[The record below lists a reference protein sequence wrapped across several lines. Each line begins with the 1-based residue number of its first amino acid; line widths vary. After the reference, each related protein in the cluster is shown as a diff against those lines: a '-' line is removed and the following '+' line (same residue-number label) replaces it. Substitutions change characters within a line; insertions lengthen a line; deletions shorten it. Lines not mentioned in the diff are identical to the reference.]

1 MHWQFEGT
9 VDRVT
14 AFQLVGYELSLASEY
29 GSIQHYS
36 YSISLSPNKV
46 DVMTGKRREHQEYTL
61 SAPMSLERVGSS
73 KFEGPEAVQQRCER
87 ASHEETPGLSHIWLT
102 RVRDPRRTELC
113 TYQLAMAELHSE

>member
-1 MHWQFEGT
+1 
-9 VDRVT
+9 
-14 AFQLVGYELSLASEY
+14 
-29 GSIQHYS
+29 
-36 YSISLSPNKV
+36 
-46 DVMTGKRREHQEYTL
+46 MTGKRREHQEYTL